1 MKMKIPNAYQKNIK
15 KRRRIGQKQKNQI
28 AEAAM
33 AKTWLRRAEETECG
47 MWKTNLDIK
56 SC

>member
-1 MKMKIPNAYQKNIK
+1 MKIPNAYQKNIK
-15 KRRRIGQKQKNQI
+15 KRRRIGQKVKNQK